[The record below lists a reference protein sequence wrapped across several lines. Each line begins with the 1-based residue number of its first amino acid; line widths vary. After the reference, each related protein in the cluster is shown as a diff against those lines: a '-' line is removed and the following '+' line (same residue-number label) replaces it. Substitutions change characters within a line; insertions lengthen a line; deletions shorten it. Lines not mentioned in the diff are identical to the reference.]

1 MTGLPEDS
9 RMWREKNLFNG
20 QLFKTDENHQLTG
33 VSSVNHTQDKQNT
46 NIKKHGSNGKNQRQ
60 S

>member
-20 QLFKTDENHQLTG
+20 QLSKTDENHQLTG

-46 NIKKHGSNGKNQRQ
+46 NIKTTWFKW
-60 S
+60 